1 MLVTISK
8 QDAHTARL
16 MGLDTVKLVEMQGV
30 SPRLENKSQSR
41 QEANIWGFKAEFAVA
56 RLLNTDLPIVNVA
69 TDGGVDLWF
78 DDVSI
83 DVKFS
88 NKERGP
94 LIFDSIEKFQADVA
108 VLVGRTDED
117 NTLRIN
123 GWVTKDRFADEA
135 QARDFGYGPRLKMD
149 VGDLDPIE
157 SMWRRLMARRFRYS
171 KYV

>member
-1 MLVTISK
+1 M
-8 QDAHTARL
+8 
-16 MGLDTVKLVEMQGV
+16 
-30 SPRLENKSQSR
+30 
-41 QEANIWGFKAEFAVA
+41 
-56 RLLNTDLPIVNVA
+56 
-69 TDGGVDLWF
+69 
-78 DDVSI
+78 SI

-94 LIFDSIEKFQADVA
+94 LIFDSIEKLQADVA

-123 GWVTKDRFADEA
+123 GWVTKDRFVDEA

-157 SMWRRLMARRFRYS
+157 SMWRRLMARRFRYG

>member
-123 GWVTKDRFADEA
+123 GWVTKDRFAGEA